1 MDFRKCGG
9 VETVASI
16 VSGGSIVKAGKK
28 DGTNILDQFMQWVL
42 DGGEETHGGD
52 VEVEVGVVPA
62 RDSVQGARYE
72 ALGVARLA
80 CGVPELSKSILEIV
94 PGAYGG
100 AKKALHFLPACASE
114 SMERVVEAARAELE
128 VRRAERRSAGAEGAP
143 ASERRSTGGSGAWVA
158 VVICAGW
165 NCNEVENLQEAF
177 VVKQLCETQTW
188 SEFLWACSAHS
199 SKKRAWAKTAQALD
213 LAPPKLFQTNRE
225 DHPQAAANK
234 AQFAQGLERHFVGDA
249 ECVEDIKSLGG
260 SALLARY
267 ESFQQ
272 PAHRADL
279 GRYIRLWKEGG
290 SYLDIKMALLQP
302 WSTTLQEI
310 YAEGE
315 RCLEGQRVAQSSGQ
329 RVAPPT
335 EVRDLSQVPHL
346 LLSIGQNRK
355 HIFQVNIWHA
365 SAKHPLLARAVG
377 HALGTSQSHLKR
389 YLLFCEFLW
398 AELRRDLG
406 KDPVQGWNFC
416 PTLGP
421 IYLFQEQMD
430 GQGKAERD
438 RRGRTCLGEEFPVD
452 GHFMFTTGGTR
463 YAATR
468 AWGWKKGFLPVAL
481 GAIATQ
487 RAEAQSVAQPE
498 PQPGTPA
505 PEAPSAP
512 PPGSAEQ
519 QRCAAARRAVA
530 GDTERGDPTGGK
542 PGGGAAT
549 GDDYHSGRLGADNGS
564 GNRAKLVRGPDSGR
578 GGDLHGARSERSD
591 PAGGLSLVL
600 VLQKQKEATTFF
612 QGTNEVRN
620 HFEGNHERPEATEAV
635 SSAVAQEI
643 GQAMAVVE
651 QTMDKVGVWAEQ
663 DVRDRVVAAAAVLP
677 AAPPEPTLL
686 DAALCAT
693 GEIADFFRRLTGIL
707 GPSIAGNRPMLATA
721 LKDAYALP
729 SVLQNVV
736 RQRSAQG
743 ATWNDLTRSE
753 NVEWAVPYALA
764 MCKGGSYEY
773 VDRASLYSTIL
784 VRLVV
789 DAVEETAN
797 SLDAA
802 GRQAVL
808 ECVCVHFNEAARQ
821 QGQPSRL
828 LIALGGARALKF
840 DLDPTNIERQYGG
853 AKKRVTKRQAES
865 GVAVGRSN
873 RVLQRLE

>member
-1 MDFRKCGG
+1 METGGAAVRAADIPRASLTVVLVDSTGYGWLPGQKLGDAAMDFRKCGG

-100 AKKALHFLPACASE
+100 SKKALHFLPACASE

-249 ECVEDIKSLGG
+249 ECVDDIKSLGG

-279 GRYIRLWKEGG
+279 SRYIRLWKEGG

-355 HIFQVNIWHA
+355 HIFQGNIWHA

-377 HALGTSQSHLKR
+377 HALGTMRISCQSISYRRNRAQLRQRQERRSRQLPALPVMTHRYFYTRRIFFEPVSYQKKARGQLRLWPERRSCQLPTPPVMPRR
-389 YLLFCEFLW
+389 YLATVQTFVPAYFVLPEQNQSSILFRATPLRQQRLNDSERKEKRSECAFPCAFSCECGMQLSCAVRFRVFL
-398 AELRRDLG
+398 ARATHCTPRRSKPETDKQLQT
-406 KDPVQGWNFC
+406 KR
-416 PTLGP
+416 
-421 IYLFQEQMD
+421 
-430 GQGKAERD
+430 A
-438 RRGRTCLGEEFPVD
+438 RTEVCAG
-452 GHFMFTTGGTR
+452 
-463 YAATR
+463 
-468 AWGWKKGFLPVAL
+468 
-481 GAIATQ
+481 
-487 RAEAQSVAQPE
+487 
-498 PQPGTPA
+498 PGTWGIP
-505 PEAPSAP
+505 
-512 PPGSAEQ
+512 
-519 QRCAAARRAVA
+519 
-530 GDTERGDPTGGK
+530 
-542 PGGGAAT
+542 
-549 GDDYHSGRLGADNGS
+549 
-564 GNRAKLVRGPDSGR
+564 
-578 GGDLHGARSERSD
+578 
-591 PAGGLSLVL
+591 
-600 VLQKQKEATTFF
+600 
-612 QGTNEVRN
+612 
-620 HFEGNHERPEATEAV
+620 
-635 SSAVAQEI
+635 
-643 GQAMAVVE
+643 
-651 QTMDKVGVWAEQ
+651 
-663 DVRDRVVAAAAVLP
+663 AVL
-677 AAPPEPTLL
+677 
-686 DAALCAT
+686 
-693 GEIADFFRRLTGIL
+693 
-707 GPSIAGNRPMLATA
+707 
-721 LKDAYALP
+721 
-729 SVLQNVV
+729 
-736 RQRSAQG
+736 
-743 ATWNDLTRSE
+743 
-753 NVEWAVPYALA
+753 
-764 MCKGGSYEY
+764 
-773 VDRASLYSTIL
+773 
-784 VRLVV
+784 
-789 DAVEETAN
+789 
-797 SLDAA
+797 
-802 GRQAVL
+802 
-808 ECVCVHFNEAARQ
+808 
-821 QGQPSRL
+821 
-828 LIALGGARALKF
+828 
-840 DLDPTNIERQYGG
+840 
-853 AKKRVTKRQAES
+853 
-865 GVAVGRSN
+865 
-873 RVLQRLE
+873 

>member
-94 PGAYGG
+94 PDAYGG

-512 PPGSAEQ
+512 PPEAPSSSAAQ
-519 QRCAAARRAVA
+519 QRVAQLQETPSAATQPAANQVEVPPLETTITPEGLERIMAVA
-530 GDTERGDPTGGK
+530 TGQSWYEGL
-542 PGGGAAT
+542 T
-549 GDDYHSGRLGADNGS
+549 
-564 GNRAKLVRGPDSGR
+564 RAEV
-578 GGDLHGARSERSD
+578 EIFTVQ
-591 PAGGLSLVL
+591 GLR
-600 VLQKQKEATTFF
+600 EAT
-612 QGTNEVRN
+612 
-620 HFEGNHERPEATEAV
+620 RPEATEAV

-721 LKDAYALP
+721 LKDAYVLP

>member
-1 MDFRKCGG
+1 M
-9 VETVASI
+9 
-16 VSGGSIVKAGKK
+16 
-28 DGTNILDQFMQWVL
+28 
-42 DGGEETHGGD
+42 
-52 VEVEVGVVPA
+52 EVEVGVVPA

-249 ECVEDIKSLGG
+249 ECVEDVKSLGG

-279 GRYIRLWKEGG
+279 WRYIRLWKEGG

-355 HIFQVNIWHA
+355 HIFQGNIWHA

-430 GQGKAERD
+430 GWGRNFPWMVTSCSPLVARGMPNSKPEQRFVRGLGHGASLLSCER
-438 RRGRTCLGEEFPVD
+438 GFQENFLRTCFVSPEESQRSTSPLARASL
-452 GHFMFTTGGTR
+452 MP
-463 YAATR
+463 ATH
-468 AWGWKKGFLPVAL
+468 
-481 GAIATQ
+481 
-487 RAEAQSVAQPE
+487 
-498 PQPGTPA
+498 TP
-505 PEAPSAP
+505 
-512 PPGSAEQ
+512 
-519 QRCAAARRAVA
+519 
-530 GDTERGDPTGGK
+530 
-542 PGGGAAT
+542 
-549 GDDYHSGRLGADNGS
+549 GDDSQVSG
-564 GNRAKLVRGPDSGR
+564 DS
-578 GGDLHGARSERSD
+578 ETFV
-591 PAGGLSLVL
+591 PAY
-600 VLQKQKEATTFF
+600 F
-612 QGTNEVRN
+612 
-620 HFEGNHERPEATEAV
+620 
-635 SSAVAQEI
+635 
-643 GQAMAVVE
+643 
-651 QTMDKVGVWAEQ
+651 
-663 DVRDRVVAAAAVLP
+663 VLP
-677 AAPPEPTLL
+677 EQRLARGLGHRASQQHPPR
-686 DAALCAT
+686 
-693 GEIADFFRRLTGIL
+693 GRRLT
-707 GPSIAGNRPMLATA
+707 
-721 LKDAYALP
+721 
-729 SVLQNVV
+729 
-736 RQRSAQG
+736 
-743 ATWNDLTRSE
+743 
-753 NVEWAVPYALA
+753 ALA
-764 MCKGGSYEY
+764 
-773 VDRASLYSTIL
+773 SLSRSRKSGEPL
-784 VRLVV
+784 
-789 DAVEETAN
+789 
-797 SLDAA
+797 
-802 GRQAVL
+802 
-808 ECVCVHFNEAARQ
+808 
-821 QGQPSRL
+821 QPKTLKIRFSFH
-828 LIALGGARALKF
+828 IAKLKF
-840 DLDPTNIERQYGG
+840 S
-853 AKKRVTKRQAES
+853 AAE
-865 GVAVGRSN
+865 GPET
-873 RVLQRLE
+873 L

>member
-1 MDFRKCGG
+1 M
-9 VETVASI
+9 
-16 VSGGSIVKAGKK
+16 
-28 DGTNILDQFMQWVL
+28 
-42 DGGEETHGGD
+42 
-52 VEVEVGVVPA
+52 
-62 RDSVQGARYE
+62 
-72 ALGVARLA
+72 
-80 CGVPELSKSILEIV
+80 EIV

-143 ASERRSTGGSGAWVA
+143 ASERRSTGGSGTWVA

-279 GRYIRLWKEGG
+279 WRYIRLWKEGG

-355 HIFQVNIWHA
+355 HIFQGNIWHA

-512 PPGSAEQ
+512 PPEAPSSSAAQ
-519 QRCAAARRAVA
+519 QRIAQLQETPSAATQPAANQVEVPPLETTITPEGLERIMAVA
-530 GDTERGDPTGGK
+530 TGQSWYEGL
-542 PGGGAAT
+542 T
-549 GDDYHSGRLGADNGS
+549 
-564 GNRAKLVRGPDSGR
+564 RAEV
-578 GGDLHGARSERSD
+578 EIFTVQ
-591 PAGGLSLVL
+591 GLR
-600 VLQKQKEATTFF
+600 EATRREGYLSCLFCKSRKRQQLLF

-651 QTMDKVGVWAEQ
+651 QTMDKAGGRELGQRAERGEKIKTWKDVFYFKIEGVYFLKVCVWTGGGRARRRDSEVGVWAEQ

-753 NVEWAVPYALA
+753 NVEWAVHDGSEGDPPYALA

-802 GRQAVL
+802 GRQA
-808 ECVCVHFNEAARQ
+808 
-821 QGQPSRL
+821 
-828 LIALGGARALKF
+828 
-840 DLDPTNIERQYGG
+840 
-853 AKKRVTKRQAES
+853 
-865 GVAVGRSN
+865 
-873 RVLQRLE
+873 